1 LPSVDA
7 IQEMIDLAGDLRA
20 GVLLQKVPPFL
31 SGARMDGPFR
41 TINYAERYTREI
53 PETRFVRIKSTG
65 HIPME
70 NNAQAVA
77 GALSEFF
84 AAERR

>member
-1 LPSVDA
+1 
-7 IQEMIDLAGDLRA
+7 MIDVAGDLRA
-20 GVLLQKVPPFL
+20 GVLLLQKVPPFL

-41 TINYAERYTREI
+41 TINYAERYAREI

-70 NNAQAVA
+70 NNAEAVA

-84 AAERR
+84 AERR